1 MAEPTISTD
10 IERKK
15 YLLERFASKEIT
27 LDEFIELACWPRTKI
42 KDDVRDSKGKKR
54 KQDKSYRN
62 SGHKSNGRS
71 DGP

>member
-27 LDEFIELACWPRTKI
+27 LDEFVELACWPRTKI
-42 KDDVRDSKGKKR
+42 TADVRS
-54 KQDKSYRN
+54 
-62 SGHKSNGRS
+62 
-71 DGP
+71 

>member
-27 LDEFIELACWPRTKI
+27 LDEFVELACWPRTKI
-42 KDDVRDSKGKKR
+42 TDDVRSLSGR
-54 KQDKSYRN
+54 KNHLMKLLQKDYVIN
-62 SGHKSNGRS
+62 L
-71 DGP
+71 